1 MTVKKMSQFKF
12 EQLICGDNIVTYL
25 GLRLGEKKKKKK
37 SSVGGCYDWGW
48 WCWSKAADMTPFEEC
63 KTVQLGD

>member
-25 GLRLGEKKKKKK
+25 GLRLGEKKKKK
-37 SSVGGCYDWGW
+37 SQVWGVAMTGVGGVGQ
-48 WCWSKAADMTPFEEC
+48 KL
-63 KTVQLGD
+63 QI

>member
-1 MTVKKMSQFKF
+1 MRGQYSNLPGV
-12 EQLICGDNIVTYL
+12 EAWG
-25 GLRLGEKKKKKK
+25 KKKKKK
-37 SSVGGCYDWGW
+37 SSVGVCYDWGW